1 MKAPWD
7 EKETEILR
15 KMVEAGKSAE
25 DVGKV
30 LVGRS
35 SNAIRSKVNSI
46 GMAFHAT
53 PEIDFEAFKQ
63 IMKTVRCP
71 KCV

>member
-1 MKAPWD
+1 MKAHWD

-15 KMVEAGKSAE
+15 KMVEAGKTVD
-25 DVGKV
+25 DVRRV

-35 SNAIRSKVNSI
+35 ENSVRFKVRA
-46 GMAFHAT
+46 MDMVFRPH

-63 IMKTVRCP
+63 IMKTAR
-71 KCV
+71 